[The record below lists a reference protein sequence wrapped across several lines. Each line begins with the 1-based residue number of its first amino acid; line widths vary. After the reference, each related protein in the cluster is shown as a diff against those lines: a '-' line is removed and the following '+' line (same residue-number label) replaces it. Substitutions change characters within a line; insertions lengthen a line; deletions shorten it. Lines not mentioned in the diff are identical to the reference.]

1 MRSPTDS
8 FRFTLK
14 QYGYSYLEAG
24 KSVMILFKQKGWSV
38 IISDNLI
45 SNVLSLFC
53 LIIGGLTGCV
63 GLITKEINPSWFDG
77 FGDAAIGVA
86 FGFSFLVGIVI
97 SAILLSV
104 VDSSVNTVL
113 VCFAEAPQEFEE
125 NHSRLSFEMR
135 AAWRKVYPED
145 CGF

>member
-1 MRSPTDS
+1 
-8 FRFTLK
+8 
-14 QYGYSYLEAG
+14 
-24 KSVMILFKQKGWSV
+24 MILFKQKGWSV

-53 LIIGGLTGCV
+53 LIIGSLTGCV
-63 GLITKEINPSWFDG
+63 GLIMNEINPSWFDG